1 MSQRI
6 NYIESEITDQYL
18 NDENK
23 TRPWIVGFSGGK
35 DSTVVLQLI
44 WNAIAN
50 HTKPDQRIRDIHVVC
65 NDTLVENPIIE
76 QYVNNVLYKIQTEAT
91 KQGLPI
97 FVHKS
102 TPPLDETFW
111 IKLIAWGY
119 PAPNN
124 QFRWCTERLKIDP
137 TSNYIKSIVQERQ
150 QAIVILGTRSAE
162 SSSRAKTIKSHEI
175 LGNRLS
181 EHSTLKNAYVYLP
194 IKSLTAEEVWG
205 YINTVPSPWNA
216 DNKTL
221 YNIYADASSDDYECP
236 TMITDRNSPSCG
248 QSRFGCWVCTVVQED
263 KSTSALIK
271 NGYTWLQPLLD
282 LRNDLVSSRNK
293 PKNRQNIRRNGQE
306 LENGGPYEFHY
317 RAKVLEQV
325 LTAQKQIQTTHPH
338 IELISHQ
345 ELVAIQTFWYRD
357 KFFTTKV
364 SDIYNR
370 IFQKELNMK
379 NQLEKTKQEKDLLKT
394 TVADTPEHFELIE
407 DLLKIQKTKDLM
419 VKKVGLKSSIET
431 RIEEFLKDMKLNDD

>member
-6 NYIESEITDQYL
+6 NYIENEIIDQYL
-18 NDENK
+18 HDENK

-44 WNAIAN
+44 WNALLKIDRN
-50 HTKPDQRIRDIHVVC
+50 ERIRDIHVVC

-91 KQGLPI
+91 KQSLPI

-102 TPPLDETFW
+102 VPPLDETFW
-111 IKLIAWGY
+111 IKLIGLGY

-137 TSNYIKSIVQERQ
+137 TSNYIKSILKERQ
-150 QAIVILGTRSAE
+150 QAIVILGTRSSE
-162 SSSRAKTIKSHEI
+162 SASRAKTIKSHEI
-175 LGNRLS
+175 YGNRLS
-181 EHSTLKNAYVYLP
+181 EHSTLKNAYIYLP
-194 IKSLTAEEVWG
+194 IKSLHVEEVWG
-205 YINTVPSPWNA
+205 YINTVPSPWGA

-221 YNIYADASSDDYECP
+221 FNIYADASSDDYECP
-236 TMITDRNSPSCG
+236 TMITDKNSPSCG
-248 QSRFGCWVCTVVQED
+248 QSRFGCWVCTVVKED
-263 KSTSALIK
+263 KSTTALIK
-271 NGYTWLQPLLD
+271 NGYEWLIPLLE
-282 LRNDLVSSRNK
+282 LRNSLVEERNK
-293 PKNRQNIRRNGQE
+293 PENRQDIRRNGQE
-306 LENGGPYEFHY
+306 LKNGGPYELFY

-325 LTAQKQIQTTHPH
+325 LAAQKQIQKTHPY

-345 ELVAIQTFWYRD
+345 ELVAIQVYWYRD
-357 KFFTTKV
+357 KYYNTKV
-364 SDIYNR
+364 ADIYNK

-379 NQLEKTKQEKDLLKT
+379 NHSEKTKQEKDLLKKA
-394 TVADTPEHFELIE
+394 VEETPEHFELIE

-419 VKKVGLKSSIET
+419 VKKVGLKSGIET
-431 RIEEFLKDMKLNDD
+431 RIEEFLKEIESNED